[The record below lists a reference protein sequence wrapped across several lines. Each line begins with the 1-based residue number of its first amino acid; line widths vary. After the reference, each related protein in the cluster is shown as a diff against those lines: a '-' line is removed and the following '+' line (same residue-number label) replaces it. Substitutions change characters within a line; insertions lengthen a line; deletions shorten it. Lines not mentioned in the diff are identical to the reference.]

1 MCEIKENVL
10 HMFIKLYKIRQEINR
25 LVTRLLLKK
34 KKKKEQ
40 KRERE
45 KRWKQK
51 EIQGK
56 LVCNSK
62 IRERR
67 SAMDEGMYI

>member
-34 KKKKEQ
+34 KKKKNR
-40 KRERE
+40 KGRE
-45 KRWKQK
+45 KRDGNRKRFRA
-51 EIQGK
+51 
-56 LVCNSK
+56 N
-62 IRERR
+62 
-67 SAMDEGMYI
+67 